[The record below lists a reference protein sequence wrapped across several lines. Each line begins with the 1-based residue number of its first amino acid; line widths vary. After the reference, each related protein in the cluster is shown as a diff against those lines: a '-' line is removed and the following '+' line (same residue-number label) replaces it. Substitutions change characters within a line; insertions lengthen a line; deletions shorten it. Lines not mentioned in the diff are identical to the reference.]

1 MEWTWD
7 SSTLTITTAHT
18 LECSFSDTSQPPLL
32 NYHAQCPPLRIPV
45 SDRSVC
51 HPFLFL
57 KPLPCPFPPPG
68 LIRFLPP
75 NSTTPLLGEPVDPS
89 IDVGLATY
97 SSQPVEVSVFS
108 GQSILAPGERTGKKE
123 VVGRL
128 LAPLRKEEVGTI
140 RCIGLNVS
148 LPFRIKTSNVPECHV
163 PDSDDTFRTVRATC
177 KGS

>member
-1 MEWTWD
+1 
-7 SSTLTITTAHT
+7 
-18 LECSFSDTSQPPLL
+18 
-32 NYHAQCPPLRIPV
+32 
-45 SDRSVC
+45 
-51 HPFLFL
+51 
-57 KPLPCPFPPPG
+57 
-68 LIRFLPP
+68 
-75 NSTTPLLGEPVDPS
+75 LGEPVDPS

-123 VVGRL
+123 VVGKL

-148 LPFRIKTSNVPECHV
+148 LPFIINPSNVPECHV
-163 PDSDDTFRTVRATC
+163 PDSDDTCRTVRATC